1 VKRLLWLRSFARE
14 VESGPNIESSNERLD
29 SPLLSA
35 AHLVNIRGEL
45 RPLPMDRISSG
56 GSFVA
61 QSAHLRA
68 SAHRS
73 SNVISNVIRR
83 ILALKVGNSQ
93 DFLPMLQGFK
103 RWQYI

>member
-1 VKRLLWLRSFARE
+1 MVTILCQGGRVWPQYRVIKR
-14 VESGPNIESSNERLD
+14 RLD
-29 SPLLSA
+29 SPLFNA
-35 AHLVNIRGEL
+35 AHPVNIRGEF

-68 SAHRS
+68 SAHLS
-73 SNVISNVIRR
+73 SYVISNMIRR

-93 DFLPMLQGFK
+93 GFLPMLQGFK